1 MFINS
6 DSILQ
11 SFKIHVLIKHGNSK
25 TVNRLRTKS
34 LYIKF
39 DPLVADTSMSTQENI
54 QFIKEKQNDKNECIT
69 NIDTPKRNSTNF
81 NTPKCNPAIAAI
93 DRLLF
98 YSPIS
103 TNMTPKIN
111 ELQEKETN
119 KVRCISCFY

>member
-1 MFINS
+1 
-6 DSILQ
+6 
-11 SFKIHVLIKHGNSK
+11 
-25 TVNRLRTKS
+25 
-34 LYIKF
+34 
-39 DPLVADTSMSTQENI
+39 MSTQENI
-54 QFIKEKQNDKNECIT
+54 QYIKEKQNDKNECIT
-69 NIDTPKRNSTNF
+69 NIDTPKR
-81 NTPKCNPAIAAI
+81 NPAIAAI